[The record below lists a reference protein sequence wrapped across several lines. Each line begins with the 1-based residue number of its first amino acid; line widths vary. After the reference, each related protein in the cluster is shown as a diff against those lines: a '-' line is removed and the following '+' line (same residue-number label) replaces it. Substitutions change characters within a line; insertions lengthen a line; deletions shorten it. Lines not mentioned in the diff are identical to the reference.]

1 MSHTHIFKASD
12 IKDYE
17 VCEDCGTYHSTAQVD
32 PKIIYEEQEY
42 WSYDNKRSKIEE
54 QVLNHLCTDDCGISK
69 VDRVLQF
76 VPKGESVLEIACA
89 PGALLKKLLDYGYTD
104 VWGIEPSDR
113 YITFICN
120 QAPTAK
126 ILHGYFPNVTSD
138 FSDNT
143 FDCIVALDIFEHV
156 EDYEAFLLEV
166 KRLLKDGATAII
178 MSPIILDDGDGL
190 YRNRDFAHPDEHC
203 WIHSQNFLEPYLK
216 EIFSE
221 VKFANWIV
229 GHTLIVVKK

>member
-1 MSHTHIFKASD
+1 MSHIHTFKNSE

-17 VCEDCGTYHSTAQVD
+17 VCTECGTYHSIAQVD

-104 VWGIEPSDR
+104 IWGIEPSER

-126 ILHGYFPNVTSD
+126 ILNGYFPNVTSE
-138 FSDNT
+138 FGENY

-166 KRLLKDGATAII
+166 KRLLKEGATAVI
-178 MSPIILDDGDGL
+178 MSPIILKDGL
-190 YRNRDFAHPDEHC
+190 YRKIDFEHPDEHC
-203 WIHSQNFLEPYLK
+203 WIYTENFLETYLK
-216 EIFSE
+216 EKFSHVE
-221 VKFANWIV
+221 FRRWIC
-229 GHTLIVVKK
+229 GHEIIIIKK